1 MCNEWEGS
9 LVLTLLMQ
17 MLLALIG
24 WLGVWFGLMYDYVQG
39 YIHICLWW
47 KKKTYSPG
55 HQWKCHYNCQI
66 TFKFTDDSSRFFFL
80 GPFIIWFYEPSRS
93 IAFFM
98 NIVQYLTLGIV
109 YFLSIV
115 IYLNGLLRFLQKM
128 FVFNFLVP
136 CEIFGT
142 EICYLPWTLII
153 LLNVYLVQS
162 VSRPK
167 GGIW

>member
-1 MCNEWEGS
+1 MQWVGGKFGAHSAHANVIGS
-9 LVLTLLMQ
+9 NWLIGSVIWIDVWLCSRIYTYMPLMKKKLTPQVISENVTITVKSLSNLLM
-17 MLLALIG
+17 ISVG
-24 WLGVWFGLMYDYVQG
+24 
-39 YIHICLWW
+39 
-47 KKKTYSPG
+47 
-55 HQWKCHYNCQI
+55 
-66 TFKFTDDSSRFFFL
+66 FFFSWS
-80 GPFIIWFYEPSRS
+80 IIWFYEPSRS